1 MEEFVLIALLVLL
14 SLYMLLAIDVL
25 SFSLHRAGWS
35 RFVSTF
41 LLFIAQIVTTEF
53 LLGLFSALEG
63 YSLVVLNALLSSCL
77 VFILWR
83 KFSRK
88 VFAAYVAASRRSI
101 ASGWDELRK
110 DPLLLTVVVLA
121 LGFLCWIVFLGIIFP
136 SIDYD
141 GNSYHLTFIGN
152 LIQNH
157 TFFDTPSSSLWVTG
171 YPKGGEFIQAWSAL
185 VLHND
190 MFTDLTQVPFLLL
203 AVCALYQ
210 IATLVGASKKQAR
223 FAALLFT
230 FLPIV
235 LNQLKTTYVDVMLCS
250 VFFAGLAMVAR
261 KKLGKLDLV
270 LVGIIFSL
278 LIAIKSTGLF
288 FVIALVPLLLRGL
301 YTSYGKNLTGYIR
314 PLLLV
319 FAPTLFGLYWYF
331 KDWVLYGSPLYPFGL
346 KVAGIT
352 LFHGKNFQASIDT
365 ALQATALPHGC
376 IQRIWFVWTEQKDW
390 FGCLYNY
397 DTNYAGFGPIWFII
411 LIPAIIVSV
420 YFAFKKR
427 NALYLWITASVVG
440 LFAVYPANFYSRYT
454 MFVTA
459 IGVAA
464 LGIVLS
470 NISKLT
476 ATFVKIATIVLV
488 LSVIATNFVLCNYYP
503 AAVDSQ
509 LRSVLSGSA
518 RGSVYAIFPGEAY
531 VLLEE
536 RVHPGEVVAYSSK
549 PYFIYPLW
557 TPDFSD
563 KVLYIP
569 AANEAAW
576 YSQVKAKRVRYV
588 FTTLSSKENR
598 WAKDRMKDI
607 YKDQMYEIFQA
618 Y

>member
-1 MEEFVLIALLVLL
+1 MAMDGFVLTAMLALL

-25 SFSLHRAGWS
+25 SFSLHRSGWS

-53 LLGLFSALEG
+53 LLGLFSALGG
-63 YSLVVLNALLSSCL
+63 YSLVVL
-77 VFILWR
+77 
-83 KFSRK
+83 
-88 VFAAYVAASRRSI
+88 I

-110 DPLLLTVVVLA
+110 DPLSLTVVVLA

-141 GNSYHLTFIGN
+141 GNAYHLTFIGN

-157 TFFDTPSSSLWVTG
+157 TFFDAPSSSLWVTG

-203 AVCALYQ
+203 AVYALYEV
-210 IATLVGASKKQAR
+210 ATLVGASKKQAR

-261 KKLGKLDLV
+261 KRLGKLDLV

-278 LIAIKSTGLF
+278 LIAIKSTGLL

-301 YTSYGKNLTGYIR
+301 YASYGKNLTGYIR

-319 FAPTLFGLYWYF
+319 FAPTLFGLYWYV

-352 LFHGKNFQASIDT
+352 LFHGKNFQASVDT

-376 IQRIWFVWTEQKDW
+376 LPRIWFVWTEQKDW

-397 DTNYAGFGPIWFII
+397 DTNYAGLGPIWFII
-411 LIPAIIVSV
+411 LIPAVIVSV

-427 NALYLWITASVVG
+427 NSLYLWITASVIG
-440 LFAVYPANFYSRYT
+440 LF
-454 MFVTA
+454 
-459 IGVAA
+459 
-464 LGIVLS
+464 
-470 NISKLT
+470 
-476 ATFVKIATIVLV
+476 
-488 LSVIATNFVLCNYYP
+488 
-503 AAVDSQ
+503 
-509 LRSVLSGSA
+509 
-518 RGSVYAIFPGEAY
+518 
-531 VLLEE
+531 
-536 RVHPGEVVAYSSK
+536 
-549 PYFIYPLW
+549 
-557 TPDFSD
+557 
-563 KVLYIP
+563 
-569 AANEAAW
+569 
-576 YSQVKAKRVRYV
+576 VR
-588 FTTLSSKENR
+588 
-598 WAKDRMKDI
+598 M
-607 YKDQMYEIFQA
+607 
-618 Y
+618 